1 MAKTSLTQ
9 RYCQLKEIHDA
20 CLSTEIRAG
29 MTTFA
34 TMSYIIAVNVRR
46 LPLMLR
52 VLSPDKLT
60 TYRHSS
66 SPSPVTAARVKSR
79 GTLKGAVQTR
89 LSGQSVTT
97 VSHCLR
103 LCRTWFTDSKLE
115 LKLDLVIA
123 TAAVAGLSSI
133 LFGLFTNLPVGLG

>member
-9 RYCQLKEIHDA
+9 RHCQLKEIHDA
-20 CLSTEIRAG
+20 RLSTEIRAG

-60 TYRHSS
+60 TYRHLS
-66 SPSPVTAARVKSR
+66 SPSPVTAARVNSR
-79 GTLKGAVQTR
+79 GTLKGVVQTR

-97 VSHCLR
+97 VRQPLLGILS
-103 LCRTWFTDSKLE
+103 
-115 LKLDLVIA
+115 DLVY
-123 TAAVAGLSSI
+123 
-133 LFGLFTNLPVGLG
+133 